1 MNKLTCPAT
10 EEIINT
16 LSKAD
21 NEGTAAP
28 YWLILDPRQM
38 LRLDVDVLA
47 GMITGPFFSREDA
60 QLYLK
65 NKRYNFSKNAKVYC
79 HAGHQSWKYAE
90 IFDGN
95 GNPKIEDSPCTC
107 PASKAV
113 EEIGNYLDTMEKEV
127 WICDRRDW
135 EEDIKYLK
143 SFILKHMQPPE
154 SEEQRNG
161 VIRYYKRS
169 WRYA

>member
-1 MNKLTCPAT
+1 MNKPTCPAT

-113 EEIGNYLDTMEKEV
+113 EDIMAIPVLDDWGGETVSAIKD
-127 WICDRRDW
+127 ICR
-135 EEDIKYLK
+135 
-143 SFILKHMQPPE
+143 KHMQPPE
-154 SEEQRNG
+154 SEE
-161 VIRYYKRS
+161 
-169 WRYA
+169 